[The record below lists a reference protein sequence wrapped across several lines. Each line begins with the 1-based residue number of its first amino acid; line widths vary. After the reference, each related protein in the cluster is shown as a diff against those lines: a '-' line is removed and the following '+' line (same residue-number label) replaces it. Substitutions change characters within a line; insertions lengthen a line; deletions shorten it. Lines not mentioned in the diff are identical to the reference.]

1 MGWNLFLW
9 EPHTRTFE
17 ILLVIKIRV
26 QALEY

>member
-9 EPHTRTFE
+9 EPQRGTFE